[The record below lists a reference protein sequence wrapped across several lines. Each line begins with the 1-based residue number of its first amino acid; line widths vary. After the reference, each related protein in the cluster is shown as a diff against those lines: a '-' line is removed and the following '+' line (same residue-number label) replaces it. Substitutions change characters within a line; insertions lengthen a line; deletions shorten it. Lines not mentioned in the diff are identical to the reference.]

1 MSMEKKETM
10 ADYES
15 ELEKSFRKIKEGD
28 MIEGIVIGV
37 SEEEVILDLKYY
49 TQGVIKGEDVSGDP
63 NFSILNNIREGDSI
77 EAMVVSLD
85 DGHGNIR
92 LSRKEASMKKGWEM
106 LKEYMEE
113 EKRFSVKVNGKVKG
127 GVVTYVEGIRGFIPA
142 SHIGLYYVEDL
153 DSYVGKSLDVQ
164 VIDVDEEKKRLV
176 LSAKALAKEREQE
189 ERNHRISMMV
199 PGTNMEGIVES
210 MMPYGAF
217 IKLKNGLSGLV
228 HISQM
233 SMKRIGSPSEVVK
246 IGDKVKVKVLNTN
259 NNKISLSMKALEEA
273 SETEEDSGQTF
284 QYKSE
289 GGATLSLGDL
299 ISKLN
304 IQ

>member
-15 ELEKSFRKIKEGD
+15 ELEKSFRKVKEGD
-28 MIEGIVIGV
+28 LMEGIVIGV
-37 SEEEVILDLKYY
+37 SEDEVILDLKYY

-63 NFSILNNIREGDSI
+63 NFSIINNIKEGETI

-92 LSRKEASMKKGWEM
+92 LSRKEASVKKGWKM

-113 EKRFSVKVNGKVKG
+113 EKGFSIKVSGKVKG

-142 SHIGLYYVEDL
+142 SHLGLHYVEDL

-164 VIDVDEEKKRLV
+164 VIDMDEEKKRLV
-176 LSAKALAKEREQE
+176 LSAKAIAKEREQE

-199 PGTNMEGIVES
+199 PGTIDRKS
-210 MMPYGAF
+210 
-217 IKLKNGLSGLV
+217 
-228 HISQM
+228 
-233 SMKRIGSPSEVVK
+233 VV
-246 IGDKVKVKVLNTN
+246 
-259 NNKISLSMKALEEA
+259 
-273 SETEEDSGQTF
+273 
-284 QYKSE
+284 
-289 GGATLSLGDL
+289 
-299 ISKLN
+299 
-304 IQ
+304 